1 MAEETNM
8 NSSQTATMTS
18 NSNNGVVD
26 EHRWVIQIRQML
38 EEELEDDAG
47 FPVCIFNIP
56 KTLLS
61 VKPDCFIPHQIALGP
76 YHHWREELY
85 EMESHKVAAA
95 RRAQRQFQSLKFEN
109 LVEEMKKLMPKIRGC
124 YNKYLDL
131 SGEALAWM
139 LAVDACFL
147 LEFLQIYAI
156 KEGKVQTEFHAGK
169 NFSNYVMLRD
179 IVMLENQIPL
189 FLMRKVLELQH
200 SSLEAA
206 DVTFIASLIGLCK
219 EVSPFKMMN
228 FSSIKFTE
236 HSHLLD
242 VLYHMI
248 VPKSEEQ
255 PEFAIELVSDGLD
268 VPTVD
273 EIVEE
278 IKDSTQVLDLIRNLL
293 SKLTEGPVS
302 HVTRVLISTPANFFS
317 KLPGFS
323 ILKQPLELL
332 FSKTKA
338 EIISEYEDSSS
349 TNNIHKPPLI
359 EEIAIPSVTKL
370 YNSGVQFAPIK
381 GDITSITFDTK
392 SFTLYL
398 PTVTI
403 DVNTEVILRN
413 LVAYEASNA
422 SGPLIFTRYT
432 ELMNGIID
440 TKEDVKL
447 LREKGI
453 VLNHLKSDE
462 EVANLWNG
470 MSGSVRLTKV
480 SFLDK
485 VIEDVNKYYRG
496 TWKVKVG
503 NHLKKYVF
511 GSWKFLTLLAAI
523 FLLLVT
529 TLQAFCSV
537 YSCGSVLRIDSTI
550 DQ

>member
-1 MAEETNM
+1 M
-8 NSSQTATMTS
+8 NSSQQAAIMTS
-18 NSNNGVVD
+18 NSKSNGVD
-26 EHRWVIQIRQML
+26 EHRWVIQIRRIV
-38 EEELEDDAG
+38 EEELEDEVE
-47 FPVCIFNIP
+47 FPVCIFDVP

-61 VKPDCFIPHQIALGP
+61 VKPECFIPHQIALGP

-95 RRAQRQFQSLKFEN
+95 RRARRQFQSLKFEN

-131 SGEALAWM
+131 SGETLAWM
-139 LAVDACFL
+139 LAVDVCFL

-156 KEGKVQTEFHAGK
+156 KEGKIQTEVHAGK
-169 NFSNYVMLRD
+169 KFTNYAMLRD
-179 IVMLENQIPL
+179 IVMLENQIPM
-189 FLMRKVLELQH
+189 FLLRKVLELQH

-206 DVTFIASLIGLCK
+206 DETLNASLIGLCK

-228 FSSIKFTE
+228 LSSIQFTE

-255 PEFAIELVSDGLD
+255 PDFAIEVSDGLD
-268 VPTVD
+268 VLTVD
-273 EIVEE
+273 DIVDE
-278 IKDSTQVLDLIRNLL
+278 IKDSNQVKKIANLIWKPL
-293 SKLTEGPVS
+293 SKLTEGTVS
-302 HVTRVLISTPANFFS
+302 TVKRVLISTPAYFFS

-332 FSKTKA
+332 FTKTKA
-338 EIISEYEDSSS
+338 EIISEYEGSSS
-349 TNNIHKPPLI
+349 TNNIHKPPLM
-359 EEIAIPSVTKL
+359 EEIAIPSVTEL
-370 YNSGVQFAPIK
+370 YNSGVQFATIK
-381 GDITSITFDTK
+381 EGITSISFDTK

-403 DVNTEVILRN
+403 DVNSEVILRN
-413 LVAYEASNA
+413 LVAYEASNV
-422 SGPLIFTRYT
+422 SGPLNFTRYT

-453 VLNHLKSDE
+453 VLNHLRSDE

-470 MSGSVRLTKV
+470 MTRSVRLTEV
-480 SFLDK
+480 PFLDK
-485 VIEDVNKYYRG
+485 VIEDVNKYYIG
-496 TWKVKVG
+496 TWKVKIG
-503 NHLKKYVF
+503 NHLKRYVF
-511 GSWKFLTLLAAI
+511 DSWQILTLLATI
-523 FLLLVT
+523 LLLLMT

-537 YSCGSVLRIDSTI
+537 YSCGRVLHIDSTI
-550 DQ
+550 NH

>member
-1 MAEETNM
+1 MDEETNM
-8 NSSQTATMTS
+8 NSSETATMTS

-47 FPVCIFNIP
+47 FPAVWGCISFQP
-56 KTLLS
+56 VLMHDPFGLLS
-61 VKPDCFIPHQIALGP
+61 FWSFTSLEC
-76 YHHWREELY
+76 
-85 EMESHKVAAA
+85 HKVAAE

-206 DVTFIASLIGLCK
+206 DVTLIASLIGLCK

-293 SKLTEGPVS
+293 SKLTEGP
-302 HVTRVLISTPANFFS
+302 
-317 KLPGFS
+317 
-323 ILKQPLELL
+323 
-332 FSKTKA
+332 
-338 EIISEYEDSSS
+338 
-349 TNNIHKPPLI
+349 
-359 EEIAIPSVTKL
+359 
-370 YNSGVQFAPIK
+370 
-381 GDITSITFDTK
+381 
-392 SFTLYL
+392 
-398 PTVTI
+398 
-403 DVNTEVILRN
+403 
-413 LVAYEASNA
+413 
-422 SGPLIFTRYT
+422 
-432 ELMNGIID
+432 
-440 TKEDVKL
+440 
-447 LREKGI
+447 
-453 VLNHLKSDE
+453 
-462 EVANLWNG
+462 
-470 MSGSVRLTKV
+470 RL
-480 SFLDK
+480 
-485 VIEDVNKYYRG
+485 
-496 TWKVKVG
+496 
-503 NHLKKYVF
+503 
-511 GSWKFLTLLAAI
+511 
-523 FLLLVT
+523 
-529 TLQAFCSV
+529 
-537 YSCGSVLRIDSTI
+537 
-550 DQ
+550 